1 MTTKSAFATT
11 PHSPRRIGARTLA
24 GALLAVLGAAL
35 AHPAL
40 ADRDPFPAWQQKQ
53 FAGRTAQPDMTM
65 TAPRTVFAGRDAS
78 FQNWRARESASA
90 LHDVQSDVASAHKS
104 EHTGMSGTTGR
115 GAQ

>member
-1 MTTKSAFATT
+1 MNTKSAFATT
-11 PHSPRRIGARTLA
+11 PRSSRRTGARTLA

-53 FAGRTAQPDMTM
+53 FARRAAQPAMTM

-78 FQNWRARESASA
+78 FQNWRTRESAS
-90 LHDVQSDVASAHKS
+90 VQSDAASAHES
-104 EHTGMSGTTGR
+104 EHTGMSSTTGG